1 MGGGSVTERDLVKEK
16 DDERINEK
24 ALWVDGAEDGLS
36 AGMSLEWEHC
46 LVRPDD
52 VSERPGILL
61 LKLKM
66 VLEVVVQNCRVELL

>member
-1 MGGGSVTERDLVKEK
+1 MGGGSVTERDLLKEN

-36 AGMSLEWEHC
+36 AEMSLEWEHC

-52 VSERPGILL
+52 ASERPGIF
-61 LKLKM
+61 
-66 VLEVVVQNCRVELL
+66 VAEGETEECGS